1 MKIEKLLFP
10 TKFGEVDLN
19 SLESLSVLKDAG
31 LREVILYYVIPREEV
46 GFVPYGGYL
55 KEEEERIREEVRI
68 RFEDWQK
75 ALSAKGINSRIIIEV
90 GEPVPNIL
98 KISEKEKVNL
108 IVIGKKKK
116 VAHDGPFVGSNTLQI
131 ITRSKIPTLVSKYL
145 VQFEREG
152 ESVTRTNDAI
162 FKRPLLATDWSGPS
176 EKALELLMS
185 FKGLIEKAFVC
196 HTIGVKIAKS
206 IDKTELHR
214 IEKESKERLEKYCGQ
229 LKSAGIAAEPHL
241 GAGRTIMEIIRISRD
256 VNASMI
262 IAGTTGKD
270 RLHELFLGS
279 VSHRIAGMSEL
290 PTLLVP

>member
-1 MKIEKLLFP
+1 MNIERLLFP

-55 KEEEERIREEVRI
+55 KQEEERIREEVRT

-75 ALSAKGINSRIIIEV
+75 SLSAKGINSRIIIEV

-98 KISEKEKVNL
+98 KISEKERVNL

-116 VAHDGPFVGSNTLQI
+116 VAHEGPFVGSNTLQI
-131 ITRSKIPTLVSKYL
+131 ITRSKIPTLVSKFL

-176 EKALELLMS
+176 ERALELLMS

-206 IDKTELHR
+206 IDKTELRR

-262 IAGTTGKD
+262 ISGTTGKD

>member
-1 MKIEKLLFP
+1 MKMERLLFP
-10 TKFGEVDLN
+10 TKFGELDLN

-55 KEEEERIREEVRI
+55 KQEEERIREEVRI

-75 ALSAKGINSRIIIEV
+75 SLSAKGINSRIIIEV

-116 VAHDGPFVGSNTLQI
+116 VAHEGPFVGSNTLQI

-152 ESVTRTNDAI
+152 ESVTRTNDVI
-162 FKRPLLATDWSGPS
+162 FKRPLLATDWSEPS
-176 EKALELLMS
+176 ERALELLIS
-185 FKGLIEKAFVC
+185 LKGLIEKIFVC
-196 HTIGVKIAKS
+196 HTIGVKISKS

-214 IEKESKERLEKYCGQ
+214 LEKESKERLEKYCER

-256 VNASMI
+256 VKASMI
-262 IAGTTGKD
+262 IMGTTGKD
-270 RLHELFLGS
+270 RLHDFFLGS
-279 VSHRIAGMSEL
+279 VSHRAAGMSEL